1 MARLMLLGGDGG
13 RSGVP
18 RHLRHL
24 SAALRDH
31 HQITV
36 VSEPDRGG
44 YGFCAEM
51 GLRHHALPGLRS
63 ALDPCQGLRAAR
75 ALRDLIAEDKP
86 DLVWAHARM
95 ALPVAR
101 WALRAGGPRLAV
113 TYHGLPFGPGH
124 GVLRAALSRAVE
136 ALTLPLVVPQDLIF
150 LTEEDL
156 AAFPAR
162 LRRRHRTHVLQ
173 NTSDLGGAPV
183 PARSGPLRLAM
194 LTRPGPQKNLELAAS
209 LLPHLPGVEL
219 HLWGEGTDTPDL
231 RARLMALAG
240 AAAGRLRFG
249 GVTDQPARVLA
260 NSDGLLVSSRYEGLS
275 IAAIEAMEAGRP
287 VISTEVGGAGM
298 LARCHPAFCLIRPET
313 EGLAACGAR
322 AMRVLQAFRADPAG
336 QTAAIHAAWQTE
348 FAPDRWAG
356 RVRDLVAEMSGRR

>member
-1 MARLMLLGGDGG
+1 
-13 RSGVP
+13 VP

-63 ALDPCQGLRAAR
+63 ALDPRQGLRAAR

-101 WALRAGGPRLAV
+101 WALRGGGPRLAV

-124 GVLRAALSRAVE
+124 GVLRSALSRAVE

-150 LTEEDL
+150 LTEEDR

-162 LRRRHRTHVLQ
+162 LLRRHRAHVLP
-173 NTSDLGGAPV
+173 NTSDLGGMPV
-183 PARSGPLRLAM
+183 AGP
-194 LTRPGPQKNLELAAS
+194 
-209 LLPHLPGVEL
+209 H
-219 HLWGEGTDTPDL
+219 
-231 RARLMALAG
+231 G
-240 AAAGRLRFG
+240 AAAAGDADARRPAKEPGAGGGAAAASAGGRTAPLGRG
-249 GVTDQPARVLA
+249 HRRARPARPA
-260 NSDGLLVSSRYEGLS
+260 D
-275 IAAIEAMEAGRP
+275 
-287 VISTEVGGAGM
+287 GAGGGGGR
-298 LARCHPAFCLIRPET
+298 AAAPA
-313 EGLAACGAR
+313 AA
-322 AMRVLQAFRADPAG
+322 
-336 QTAAIHAAWQTE
+336 
-348 FAPDRWAG
+348 
-356 RVRDLVAEMSGRR
+356 